1 MKKKVPPKAV
11 VDTNLLVSGLLLKRG
26 LPYELVEAW
35 RRGSFILLVSDALR
49 EEYEQVLPR
58 PKFALKYGLTA
69 EEVRAFL
76 ALISMVGLRATA
88 QRRLPVKV
96 RHQKDEKVLALA
108 LGGKAEY
115 LVTGDQ
121 DLLVLRDDPH
131 LKRLKIVT
139 AREFLEM
146 LAEESAEK

>member
-1 MKKKVPPKAV
+1 MKKKIPPKAV
-11 VDTNLLVSGLLLKRG
+11 VDTNLVLSGLLLKRG

-35 RRGSFILLVSDALR
+35 RRGSFLLLVSDALR
-49 EEYEQVLPR
+49 EEYDQVLPR
-58 PKFALKYGLTA
+58 PTFAVKYGLTA

-76 ALISMVGLRATA
+76 ALVSMLGLRVTP
-88 QRRLPVKV
+88 QRRLSVKI
-96 RHQKDEKVLALA
+96 RHQKDEKVLAAA

-131 LKRLKIVT
+131 LKHLKIVT
-139 AREFLEM
+139 AREFLEI
-146 LAEESAEK
+146 LAKESV